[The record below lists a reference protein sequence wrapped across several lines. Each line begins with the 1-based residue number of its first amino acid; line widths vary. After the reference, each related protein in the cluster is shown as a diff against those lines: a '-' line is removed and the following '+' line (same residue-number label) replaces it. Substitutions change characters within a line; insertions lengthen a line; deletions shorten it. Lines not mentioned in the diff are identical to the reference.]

1 MLNGGGGLV
10 PKLCLSL
17 ETPWTLACQA
27 SLSMGFPRQEYW
39 SGWPFPSPGDL
50 PNPRIEPLSPG
61 SLSTEL
67 SGKPKFRIT
76 DLKNIYTTGV
86 QQQTRGGKKR
96 PMNLKTEQ
104 WAYPIR
110 AVKKNE
116 KKVKISLRNL
126 MDNIRLTLASW
137 DHRRRKEKKKKK
149 AES

>member
-1 MLNGGGGLV
+1 M
-10 PKLCLSL
+10 
-17 ETPWTLACQA
+17 
-27 SLSMGFPRQEYW
+27 
-39 SGWPFPSPGDL
+39 
-50 PNPRIEPLSPG
+50 SPG

-86 QQQTRGGKKR
+86 QQQARGGKKR

-126 MDNIRLTLASW
+126 MDNIRLTLALW
-137 DHRRRKEKKKKK
+137 DHRRRKEKKK